1 VSNQDQRISE
11 GAVAV
16 QSGRDTVIQHGLT
29 PAQMTEILSALAAQF
44 PAQIAVAHQI
54 VTTRLAEFE
63 KSFLEKFNSSTNANS
78 EAFADPDFQ
87 YVVRAS
93 QHAYA
98 RSGDGNVR
106 DTLIDLIAR
115 RSKEQ
120 GRTRLTLT
128 LNEAVEKAAL
138 LTKNE
143 FAELSLCYLLR
154 YTMNH
159 RIGNMEQFTNYF
171 QLSIAPLLQDISKED
186 ASYQYL
192 EAQSCGNAGAF
203 GSDLIQILRE
213 RYGGIFSGGFERH
226 MLAGNLP
233 DGKKDLL
240 DQAGYVIPCLN
251 DSTKLQ
257 IKAIN
262 KDDFLKLTKTTIQLN
277 EAELTNV
284 WNMFEATIWN
294 GEDFLSNVEKC
305 VPEIRTLAELWNKS
319 PLNKFTLT
327 TVGIAIGHSNLVR
340 TSKLDADL
348 SIWIK

>member
-1 VSNQDQRISE
+1 MSNQDQQIGQ

-54 VTTRLAEFE
+54 VNTRLAEFE
-63 KSFLEKFNSSTNANS
+63 KSFLEKFNSSANANS

-120 GRTRLTLT
+120 SRTRLTLT

-154 YTMNH
+154 YTINL
-159 RIGNMEQFTNYF
+159 RIGNMEQFASYF
-171 QLSIAPLLQDISKED
+171 QSNIAPLLPDISKED

-192 EAQSCGNAGAF
+192 EAQSCGNVGAF
-203 GSDLIQILRE
+203 GSDIIAILRE
-213 RYGGIFSGGFERH
+213 RYAGIFSEGFERNLLESH
-226 MLAGNLP
+226 LP

-240 DQAGYVIPCLN
+240 DHAGYVIPCLN
-251 DSTKLQ
+251 DPTKFQ
-257 IKAIN
+257 IKSIN
-262 KDDFLKLTKTTIQLN
+262 KENFLKLTKTTIQLN

-294 GEDFLSNVEKC
+294 GEVFLSNIEKYF
-305 VPEIRTLAELWNKS
+305 PEIRTLAELWNKS
-319 PLNKFTLT
+319 PLNKLTLT
-327 TVGIAIGHSNLVR
+327 TVGIAIGHSNLIR
-340 TSKLDADL
+340 TSQLDADL